1 MRPFVSAIVARPVAI
16 AAALAVIGSAHAQ
29 TYTGHSAVAGS
40 TTVIPAANDLPS
52 VPDLQTLWIRVTT
65 TTGAVVPLSLSAALS
80 TSYTAGGSTT
90 NIALFPISAT
100 QTRVKISQSAPAG
113 GFGIRRVEFGTVN
126 SRAGF
131 DVVNATVRT
140 PGSGLGFAPVATTTA
155 GPSAWIAAIQFTNRV
170 ALPGAAAQNDLYKTM
185 NVNFSVPMFNGTFEF
200 VVDTD
205 RLY

>member
-1 MRPFVSAIVARPVAI
+1 MRPSVSAIVVRPVAI

-65 TTGAVVPLSLSAALS
+65 TT
-80 TSYTAGGSTT
+80 
-90 NIALFPISAT
+90 
-100 QTRVKISQSAPAG
+100 
-113 GFGIRRVEFGTVN
+113 
-126 SRAGF
+126 
-131 DVVNATVRT
+131 
-140 PGSGLGFAPVATTTA
+140 A
-155 GPSAWIAAIQFTNRV
+155 GPSAWIAAIQFANRV
-170 ALPGAAAQNDLYKTM
+170 ALPGVAAQNDLYKTM